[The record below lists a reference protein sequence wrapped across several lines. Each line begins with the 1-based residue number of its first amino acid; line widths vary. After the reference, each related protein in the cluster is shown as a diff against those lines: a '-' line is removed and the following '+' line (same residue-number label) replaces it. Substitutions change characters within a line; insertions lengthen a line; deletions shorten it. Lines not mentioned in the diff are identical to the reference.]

1 MFAVRTVGCA
11 FYALALIVSTCHAAS
26 VPPAGSSVV
35 ARNAD
40 KPKETISPTLDVHL
54 YPNHKPR
61 DIAEIL
67 EVRDVYAPRITEP
80 KTTTVWTSGYMAV
93 VRWDTSNPPKT
104 ITNPGGKIFIG
115 QVDGDGKKHL
125 IIDKPLAENF
135 DIMSGH
141 VEFPVPHWVPSGA
154 NFITLFG
161 DSGNDSPM
169 FSINKPRN

>member
-93 VRWDTSNPPKT
+93 VRWDTSDPPKS
-104 ITNPGGKIFIG
+104 ITNRNGKLVLG
-115 QVDGDGKKHL
+115 YMDETGDEHL
-125 IIDKPLAENF
+125 FLAQDKPLATNF
-135 DIMSGH
+135 NIMAGYAE
-141 VEFPVPHWVPSGA
+141 VEVPQVPPGK
-154 NFITLFG
+154 NYIVILFG
-161 DSGNDSPM
+161 DSGNRSPE
-169 FSINKPRN
+169 FTIRE